1 MTVLLPLGG
10 PKYLHPAWRSQDAKH
25 YTASLFPHSVAEEF
39 AKAYAEVLGW
49 ALGRDKEGQFHGGE
63 RARER
68 ESDKRALVHSSCS
81 SAVKP

>member
-39 AKAYAEVLGW
+39 AKRTQKSSAGLWEEIKRANFTEV
-49 ALGRDKEGQFHGGE
+49 RE
-63 RARER
+63 RAREKER
-68 ESDKRALVHSSCS
+68 QESSC
-81 SAVKP
+81 A